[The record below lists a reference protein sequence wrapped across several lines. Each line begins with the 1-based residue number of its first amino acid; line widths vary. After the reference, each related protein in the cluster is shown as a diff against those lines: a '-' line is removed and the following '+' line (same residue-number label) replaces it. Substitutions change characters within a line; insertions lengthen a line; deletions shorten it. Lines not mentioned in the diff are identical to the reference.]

1 VGSTGC
7 WYRRRSAQIDPAA
20 GYFSTFAR
28 AWQLALGAFI
38 ALTPAIAVR
47 MKGKVA
53 SVSGLLGLGLLAL
66 ALVVCG
72 AEQGYPGWI
81 ALVPTGGAALLICA
95 GLSETGRNPA
105 GRLLSLRLPRA
116 IGRIS
121 YSLYLWHW
129 PLIIFAGVLYG
140 KASTTAGAR
149 VGLLALSFVVATV
162 SYFAIERP
170 FIRLAHRPKESVG
183 ELPPVEEAEVG
194 TARRD
199 PADEDG
205 PASGDGDGEL
215 SDAKR
220 LEVERRRRIPKLPV
234 AGMVAITAFSV
245 KTIAALARPLPYA
258 DGILPPPGPEMSKAR
273 WERELDAA
281 VKQKTVTK
289 REALIAEAMVTRQL
303 RGNIGGRGPTA
314 RSANRGGGRCPN
326 RMTILNLEQARRCSR
341 YGLGYGNF
349 SWPKGVKPLVAL
361 VGNSFAGQWFYQLQR
376 LLPKDVKLIPMSI
389 TGCRPWETGAT
400 GRLDSHGNSCDEHRN
415 FVIRALRTEKP
426 GLTVVSFQRMHP
438 HQRQAAAT
446 GPFVSRIGRWS
457 QGVLFLGPSPIL
469 IPLGMCLATS
479 RQLSACNRRIKPT
492 DWQLDRQDR
501 RMVESAGGEYLSVQ
515 RLVCTYSICP
525 AFVAGKP
532 TRSDGIHL
540 SRWSTR
546 GISGF
551 VSDALRTSARRAAA
565 RSGRASSATG

>member
-1 VGSTGC
+1 MPGTIVAPEDSDPARLDAADGQAAAGGLKFRRDIEGLRAVAVLMVVFSHLGFPGFASGFVGVDVFFVISGYLITSLLAKE
-7 WYRRRSAQIDPAA
+7 YRRRAEASASGRGRISIVGFYRRRVLRILPAALTTIAVVLLAGKLLLNRIAFIKLQSEALWATFFGTNIQLIQQATDYFRVNVAQSPLQNFWSLAVEEQFYVVWPLVFLGVALIAGRRRDGSGWLVAVRAAVVVIGLASLAWSIRSAQIDPAA

-220 LEVERRRRIPKLPV
+220 LEVERRRRIPKL
-234 AGMVAITAFSV
+234 
-245 KTIAALARPLPYA
+245 
-258 DGILPPPGPEMSKAR
+258 
-273 WERELDAA
+273 
-281 VKQKTVTK
+281 
-289 REALIAEAMVTRQL
+289 
-303 RGNIGGRGPTA
+303 
-314 RSANRGGGRCPN
+314 
-326 RMTILNLEQARRCSR
+326 
-341 YGLGYGNF
+341 
-349 SWPKGVKPLVAL
+349 
-361 VGNSFAGQWFYQLQR
+361 
-376 LLPKDVKLIPMSI
+376 
-389 TGCRPWETGAT
+389 
-400 GRLDSHGNSCDEHRN
+400 
-415 FVIRALRTEKP
+415 
-426 GLTVVSFQRMHP
+426 
-438 HQRQAAAT
+438 
-446 GPFVSRIGRWS
+446 
-457 QGVLFLGPSPIL
+457 
-469 IPLGMCLATS
+469 
-479 RQLSACNRRIKPT
+479 
-492 DWQLDRQDR
+492 
-501 RMVESAGGEYLSVQ
+501 
-515 RLVCTYSICP
+515 
-525 AFVAGKP
+525 
-532 TRSDGIHL
+532 
-540 SRWSTR
+540 
-546 GISGF
+546 
-551 VSDALRTSARRAAA
+551 
-565 RSGRASSATG
+565 